1 MCLGRWLFFFLNG
14 KRCERMVLASRNLC
28 ISKWLDKWPGE
39 CARLCM
45 WHSANWFGQLPHRF
59 WCECS
64 RFHRTILLGYQAW
77 ICLTRLNTR
86 VYGFASPSAK
96 FIPKSTYDD
105 RETFLIV
112 RHVYSLLYIHK
123 QMVINKKN
131 CQFIYLYSCEGIKEY
146 MKIRVVHGK
155 RRMNRPARRSKKKKS
170 PNVTQHDLLLAFNS
184 LPIRT
189 NTHT

>member
-45 WHSANWFGQLPHRF
+45 TQCKLIRTIATPILMRMFTFSP
-59 WCECS
+59 
-64 RFHRTILLGYQAW
+64 TILLGYQAW
-77 ICLTRLNTR
+77 ICLTHLSTR

-105 RETFLIV
+105 RETFLVV